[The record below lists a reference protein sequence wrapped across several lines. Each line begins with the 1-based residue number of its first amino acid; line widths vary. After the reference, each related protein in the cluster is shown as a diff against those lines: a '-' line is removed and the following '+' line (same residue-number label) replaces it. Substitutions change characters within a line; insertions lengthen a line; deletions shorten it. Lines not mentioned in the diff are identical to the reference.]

1 MRLFR
6 LFSIAAAAA
15 IALAS
20 VPASADNNIGCG
32 LGTKLWE
39 GNDDLIIQLL
49 GATTNGLFGTQ
60 TFGISSNT
68 LGCKRNQVI
77 TVEHRVNMFA
87 GANIDG
93 LARDMA
99 VGGGEN
105 LETLAVL
112 MEVEEADR
120 PALYALTKQNF
131 LALFP
136 SDDVTAGD
144 VLANL
149 DRLMAEDV
157 QLARYVRS

>member
-1 MRLFR
+1 MRSFR
-6 LFSIAAAAA
+6 LLSIAAAAA
-15 IALAS
+15 VALAS
-20 VPASADNNIGCG
+20 MPASADNNIGCG

-39 GNDDLIIQLL
+39 GNDDLIIQLF
-49 GATTNGLFGTQ
+49 GATTNSAFFQ

-77 TVEHRVNMFA
+77 TVEYRVNMFA

-105 LETLAVL
+105 LETLAAL
-112 MEVEEADR
+112 MEVEEADQ
-120 PALYALTKQNF
+120 PAFYALTKRNF
-131 LALFP
+131 ATLFP
-136 SDDVTAGD
+136 SDGVTAGD
-144 VLANL
+144 MLTNL
-149 DRLMAEDV
+149 DRVMAEDA

>member
-1 MRLFR
+1 V
-6 LFSIAAAAA
+6 
-15 IALAS
+15 ALAGA
-20 VPASADNNIGCG
+20 PASADNNIGCG
-32 LGTKLWE
+32 LGTQLWE
-39 GNDDLIIQLL
+39 GNDDMIIQLF
-49 GATTNGLFGTQ
+49 GATTNGFIGTQ

-77 TVEHRVNMFA
+77 TAEHRVNMFA

-99 VGGGEN
+99 VGGGES
-105 LETLAVL
+105 LETLAAL
-112 MEVEEADR
+112 MEVEDADR

-131 LALFP
+131 AALFP

-149 DRLMAEDV
+149 DRLMAEDAR
-157 QLARYVRS
+157 LARYVRS